1 MMASVNDLERN
12 ERGAGGEIV
21 PVEDKAIEAPAKAK
35 KSSPA
40 KRTPAPVPVQQRGC
54 WGTCALFSGA
64 SLLVLVLVF
73 AFLLVVTIVNVSGF
87 LRDPVDNF
95 LAVFGFES
103 NTTPQE
109 VDSQTVVLGIREMAL
124 LQTASGDIQ
133 ITKTVVDTGPAPDA
147 ELAVS
152 YVGYVT
158 AGIDLAEVGEE
169 DLVVAGDGS
178 LTVTLPPAHLT
189 GCFLGKPTVLARS
202 CTDIPFVQDC
212 GRVIQ
217 GLHDKAYDRALEEL
231 RETAYEMNLVE
242 LAYTEAET
250 RIYDLLS
257 QLGYDTLRFERSPEE
272 MPAAAT
278 CFP

>member
-1 MMASVNDLERN
+1 MASVNDLERN

-21 PVEDKAIEAPAKAK
+21 PVEDKAIEAPAKTK

-124 LQTASGDIQ
+124 LQARPEERPHQAAGLERRPVRDAEI
-133 ITKTVVDTGPAPDA
+133 VLPRHAPPGGPAP
-147 ELAVS
+147 AVHE
-152 YVGYVT
+152 GR
-158 AGIDLAEVGEE
+158 EVIG
-169 DLVVAGDGS
+169 
-178 LTVTLPPAHLT
+178 
-189 GCFLGKPTVLARS
+189 VLA
-202 CTDIPFVQDC
+202 D
-212 GRVIQ
+212 GR
-217 GLHDKAYDRALEEL
+217 
-231 RETAYEMNLVE
+231 
-242 LAYTEAET
+242 
-250 RIYDLLS
+250 
-257 QLGYDTLRFERSPEE
+257 
-272 MPAAAT
+272 
-278 CFP
+278 